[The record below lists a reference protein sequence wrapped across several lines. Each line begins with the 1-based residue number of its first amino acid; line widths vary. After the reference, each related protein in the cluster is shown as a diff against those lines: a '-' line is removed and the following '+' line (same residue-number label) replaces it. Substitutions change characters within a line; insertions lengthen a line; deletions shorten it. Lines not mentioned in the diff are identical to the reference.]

1 MDGKNLWNL
10 RFVCWNN
17 MSLLGH
23 ALKHACVISWS
34 LVPSFEMRISFW
46 VSENF
51 VHQMLYWS
59 ILCQRLFHVHFA
71 FRVLCFC
78 KKCTLKKNA
87 IPAPIPSALSCVG
100 HSRSPWLSG
109 QSLRHQ
115 FSLVDYPIHAGLEAR
130 HRPWKPR
137 SLVGEIARA
146 VGGLEPWKKGP
157 SISCW
162 MVTVGLGW
170 VLDMEWYG

>member
-78 KKCTLKKNA
+78 KKCTLKKMRFLLQSHQLFRALATVGPPGSQDNRYVTSFHWS
-87 IPAPIPSALSCVG
+87 ITQFTPASKPDIDPGNLAAWLAKSPGPWEDLSHEKRVQV
-100 HSRSPWLSG
+100 S
-109 QSLRHQ
+109 
-115 FSLVDYPIHAGLEAR
+115 
-130 HRPWKPR
+130 
-137 SLVGEIARA
+137 A
-146 VGGLEPWKKGP
+146 VGWSL
-157 SISCW
+157 
-162 MVTVGLGW
+162 
-170 VLDMEWYG
+170 